1 MLKNTGHQIE
11 IVSLLTQWFVQSFV
25 ITAGPK
31 LRAGFI
37 LDPVNG
43 TLKCNNITFQYT
55 QHILRYGILSH
66 EIEIEKS
73 QVI

>member
-1 MLKNTGHQIE
+1 MK
-11 IVSLLTQWFVQSFV
+11 IVPLLTQWFVQSFV

-55 QHILRYGILSH
+55 QHILRYH

>member
-1 MLKNTGHQIE
+1 MK
-11 IVSLLTQWFVQSFV
+11 IVPLLTQWFVQSFV

-43 TLKCNNITFQYT
+43 TLKYNDITFQYT
-55 QHILRYGILSH
+55 QQISR
-66 EIEIEKS
+66 K
-73 QVI
+73 